1 MINNIAIFAS
11 GNGTNAQRISEYFD
25 KNPLINVS
33 LILTNNKNAF
43 VIERAKQLNI
53 PYLIFSKSE
62 LEQSNI
68 ILEVLK
74 EKNINWIILAGFLLK
89 IPDYLIKSFPKHII
103 NIHPALLPKYGGKGM
118 YGDIVHKEVI
128 AHKEFESGITI
139 HYVNEIYDEGE
150 IIFQVKTNIDCE
162 DTPETLAKK
171 IHLLEYEYFPEIIKE
186 AIETND

>member
-150 IIFQVKTNIDCE
+150 IIFQVKTNIDCK
-162 DTPETLAKK
+162 DTPETLAEK
-171 IHLLEYEYFPEIIKE
+171 IHLLEYEYFPKIIKE
-186 AIETND
+186 VIETND